1 MMIQNHRTR
10 GLAVALAISSLVSHA
25 ACIAADASSYPTRP
39 IRFIMPYPVG
49 GTIDMSGRLVAQQVG
64 TALGQQVVVDNRTGA
79 GGTLGT
85 ETAAKSP
92 PDGYT
97 IVMGGTGT
105 LAVSPSL
112 DRKLGYDPVRD
123 FAPITLLATTPY
135 VLVIH
140 PSVPAAST
148 RELIALAKA
157 QPGKLNYASGGS
169 GSAPHLLGEMFR
181 TRAGINVLHIPY
193 KGSSPAKIDLVAG
206 RVQMFFTGIPP
217 VLGDIRAGTLR
228 AVGVTS
234 GKRTN
239 TAAGRADDRRI
250 GRRRFRREPVVRRA
264 RARTHARADREA
276 PEPGDGERV
285 AQPHL
290 ARTAGARRCRHGRQH
305 AKGIRDVHSRRNGE
319 VGEGGEGVGCKG
331 RMSARSSKRY
341 GSAHTG
347 ARDEQSAC
355 GVAPVCS
362 VGGDAARERRAD
374 VSFASDPHHRL
385 IPARR
390 VD

>member
-1 MMIQNHRTR
+1 VLRTTR
-10 GLAVALAISSLVSHA
+10 SLSLLASLAALTLQSTIGFA
-25 ACIAADASSYPTRP
+25 AEVPVYPTRP

-49 GTIDMSGRLVAQQVG
+49 GTIDMSGRMVAQPVG
-64 TALGQQVVVDNRTGA
+64 EALGQQVVVDNRTGA

-105 LAVSPSL
+105 LAISPGL
-112 DRKLGYDPVRD
+112 DRKLGYDPVKD

-135 VLVIH
+135 VLVVH

-169 GSAPHLLGEMFR
+169 GSAPHLVGEMFR
-181 TRAGINVLHIPY
+181 TRAGINVMHIPY

-217 VLGDIRAGTLR
+217 VLGEIRAGTLR

-239 TAAGRADDRRI
+239 SLPDVPTIAESGVAGFDVSPWFGVLAPAQTNPAIVARLNEHMVKALRSPVLRE
-250 GRRRFRREPVVRRA
+250 RFA
-264 RARTHARADREA
+264 R
-276 PEPGDGERV
+276 
-285 AQPHL
+285 
-290 ARTAGARRCRHGRQH
+290 
-305 AKGIRDVHSRRNGE
+305 
-319 VGEGGEGVGCKG
+319 EGVDPVGNTPKEF
-331 RMSARSSKRY
+331 
-341 GSAHTG
+341 G
-347 ARDEQSAC
+347 AFVRAEMEKWAKA
-355 GVAPVCS
+355 V
-362 VGGDAARERRAD
+362 RESGAK
-374 VSFASDPHHRL
+374 VE
-385 IPARR
+385 
-390 VD
+390 